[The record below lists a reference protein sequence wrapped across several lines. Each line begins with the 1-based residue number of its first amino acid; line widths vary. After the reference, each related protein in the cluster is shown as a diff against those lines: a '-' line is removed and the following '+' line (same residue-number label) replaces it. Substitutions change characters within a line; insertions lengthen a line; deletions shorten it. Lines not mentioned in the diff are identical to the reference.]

1 MKDKHS
7 MTELQRKTNHSKES
21 STMLLTRLS
30 LLMLAGVMMAFSTT
44 AGAAT
49 PERAENFRLNCHQD
63 RSWELYRQVNAPAVV
78 LYTHATECGSVEATL
93 PKLAELQQMFEPTG
107 TVFMGINAWP
117 TDERADVRE
126 QAEAHGLDFPILM
139 DVTQRISLSLGLT
152 ETNRCLVVKPGD
164 NWAVV
169 YDGPVESDGVNFL
182 FDALAESLAG
192 DPVTKAHRPSAG
204 TAYPMVELGDLS
216 YVHDIA
222 PILAEK
228 CVTCHRPGGIG
239 PFSLA
244 RHRRVEGWAPMMR
257 ETIRTKRMPP
267 WHADAE
273 FGDYKAS
280 LAMSVEE
287 ERKLLAWIEDG
298 AVNDGDFDP
307 LEAFDM
313 VEDRFWV
320 LGEPDHIL
328 EMPQEEH
335 IPAEGVFEYRYIYI
349 PTGLTEDKWLR
360 AIEVQA
366 GTPAVVHHALMF
378 VIYPREYRH
387 VQPSARLGLS
397 GYFASFLPGAD
408 AIPYPEGTGK
418 FLPAG
423 STIVFQMHYSAT
435 GRPEVDLTRMGL
447 HFLDEPPARAL
458 TITGAHNNRFRVP
471 PHAEDHPHR
480 ARYEFN
486 DDVRLYGASPHMHF
500 RGSRFRFD
508 AHIPD
513 GPVKTVLNVPF
524 YEFDWQPMYHFAE
537 PIDIPAGTRIECT
550 GAFDN
555 SALNPYNPDPANWVG
570 FGEQSFQEMFIGY
583 LMFSQPLESE
593 RYQPLDINTEEIL
606 GYGEPITE
614 ENLGGTAWSR
624 GGFNFEF
631 NEDGTLTV
639 NGFIPGTWSIHGTQL
654 RLEAPG
660 STFDLGIVGD
670 RLFVRTDELRRT
682 R

>member
-1 MKDKHS
+1 MS
-7 MTELQRKTNHSKES
+7 PN
-21 STMLLTRLS
+21 RLS
-30 LLMLAGVMMAFSTT
+30 LLMLAGVLMALSPSIH
-44 AGAAT
+44 AST
-49 PERAENFRLNCHQD
+49 PERAENFRLNCHTD
-63 RSWELYRQVNAPAVV
+63 RSWELYRLSSAPAIVV
-78 LYTHATECGSVEATL
+78 YTHATECDSVAATL
-93 PKLAELQQMFEPTG
+93 PKLAEMQQMFEPTG
-107 TVFMGINAWP
+107 TRFIGLNAWP
-117 TDERADVRE
+117 TDERSGVRE
-126 QAEAHGLDFPILM
+126 QAEAHGIDFPILM
-139 DVTQRISLSLGLT
+139 DVTQRITASLGLT
-152 ETNRCLVVKPGD
+152 ETNRCLVIDPQKD
-164 NWAVV
+164 WAIV
-169 YDGPVESDGVNFL
+169 YDGPVESDGINYL
-182 FDALAESLAG
+182 FDALAENLAG
-192 DPVTKAHRPSAG
+192 EPVTKPQRATAG
-204 TAYPMVELGDLS
+204 TPYPMVELGDLS
-216 YVHDIA
+216 YAHDIA

-257 ETIRTKRMPP
+257 ETIRTQRMPP

-273 FGDYKAS
+273 FGDFEAS
-280 LAMSVEE
+280 LAMTVEE
-287 ERKLLAWIEDG
+287 ERMLLAWLEDG
-298 AVNDGDFDP
+298 AVNNSDFDP
-307 LEAFDM
+307 LEEYDI
-313 VEDRFWV
+313 EEERLWV

-335 IPAEGVFEYRYIYI
+335 IPAQGIFEYRYIYI

-387 VQPSARLGLS
+387 VQPRARLGLS

-408 AIPYPEGTGK
+408 AIPYPEDTGQ

-435 GRPEVDLTRMGL
+435 GKEEVDFTRMGL
-447 HFLDEPPARAL
+447 HFHDEAPARAL
-458 TITGAHNNRFRVP
+458 TITGAHNNRFRIP

-480 ARYEFN
+480 AWYEFEE
-486 DDVRLYGASPHMHF
+486 DVRLYGASPHMHF

-513 GPVKTVLNVPF
+513 GPVKTLLNVPY

-537 PIDIPAGTRIECT
+537 TLEIPAGTRVECT

-555 SALNPYNPDPANWVG
+555 SALNPYNPDPTTWVG

-583 LMFSQPLESE
+583 LMYSVPRDDEHYSPRDFN
-593 RYQPLDINTEEIL
+593 REEIL
-606 GYGEPITE
+606 GYGEPVTAE
-614 ENLGGTAWSR
+614 TLGGTAWRVS
-624 GGFNFEF
+624 NWEF
-631 NEDGTLTV
+631 AFHEDGTLQV
-639 NGFIPGTWSIHGTQL
+639 NGLIPGTWSIDGSRL

-660 STFDLGIVGD
+660 STFDLGISHD
-670 RLFVRTDELRRT
+670 RIFVRTDELRRV